1 MYGIS
6 SEDVIFVTSPP
17 TFDPFMIDIAIA
29 LSHGAT
35 LLTVGQSVRLAPHQ
49 LLNLLFP
56 SEGSKP
62 KHSKCSIMQ
71 TTPSLFMR
79 WTSKEIAERV
89 LCPATSLRV
98 LALGGE
104 AFPSIATIERWQDWN
119 GLQLKRIF
127 NLYGLTEMSCWAS
140 AYEVTSDDIISKRPI
155 PIGKPLDNSTR
166 FELTSDGE
174 LVLKTNIRKCYQSSI
189 SDAEVLNH
197 SMELSIH
204 TGDLF
209 IKRNDNELIFK
220 GRTNAVVKV
229 FGRKVDLSNLE
240 AIAESVENVSQVSA
254 IYDSERHIVIICVVA
269 DVAVETEEIENK
281 IQNALQSENVDVV
294 CEIFRVERMPLSA
307 HGKISKSKLLHTF
320 NSKSVSDETTIS
332 HSDVFLHLLNKSL
345 GATVSRVHIESDER
359 SSKRLKAAICSS
371 FHALGGTSLKAMHLL
386 NAMEQRF
393 QTQFPRLLSLML
405 NEAVSIAE
413 IVEDLEKSSNSLI
426 ENIPSSAA
434 MDELNAETRELWS
447 VDLKKCIDATP
458 SILHTN
464 GTTIVSVGS
473 HSKLLYNVRAS
484 DGVLISSI
492 ELPDRIESQVTQYND
507 TYAMVGCYDGYLYC
521 FDVVTGQICWKFYS
535 GGMIKCKV
543 LIISELA
550 IFGNYSEGDNLWCV
564 NGADGTLRWSKR
576 IGTKSIYS
584 NPIQVSGTDFIV
596 CTLNGSISRL
606 DATEGIIKWTI
617 ETEVPIFSTPLL
629 VNAPKKDFIIS
640 AAVNGSIGCWDGEKN
655 LTWSHEID
663 GNIFS
668 SFDCSANDEQKT
680 VVDVI
685 FGSHN
690 HHLYCLAFD
699 TETEMC
705 SERWKRQTA
714 APIRATSCFFE
725 FQKEKYILCCS
736 TNGDV
741 NVFGRKRG
749 TICRRFS
756 VGGEIY
762 STPAIEGK
770 YAFIGSRNNFMY
782 CFDLK

>member
-1 MYGIS
+1 MS

-17 TFDPFMIDIAIA
+17 TFDPFMIDIAIS

-35 LLTVGQSVRLAPHQ
+35 LLTVGQSVRLAPKE

-56 SEGSKP
+56 FEGSE
-62 KHSKCSIMQ
+62 SNEFKCSIMQ

-89 LCPATSLRV
+89 LSPASSLRI

-104 AFPSIATIERWQDWN
+104 AFPPVDTIEQWQDWN
-119 GLQLKRIF
+119 GRHLKRIF

-140 AYEVTSDDIISKRPI
+140 ASEVASDDIHSKRPI
-155 PIGKPLDNSTR
+155 SIGKPLDNLTR
-166 FELTSDGE
+166 FELTSNGE
-174 LVLKTNIRKCYQSSI
+174 LVLKTNIRKCYQSLI

-197 SMELSIH
+197 SIELSIH
-204 TGDLF
+204 TGDVF
-209 IKRNDNELIFK
+209 TKRNDNELIFK

-240 AIAESVENVSQVSA
+240 TIAGTVENVRQVCAVYESQ
-254 IYDSERHIVIICVVA
+254 RHIVVICVVA
-269 DVAVETEEIENK
+269 NVAVETGEIENK
-281 IQNALQSENVDVV
+281 IRNALQAENVNVV
-294 CEIFRVERMPLSA
+294 CEIFRIDRMPLSA
-307 HGKISKSKLLHTF
+307 HGKISKSKLLDTF
-320 NSKSVSDETTIS
+320 NSKHVVHETTAS
-332 HSDVFLHLLNKSL
+332 HSDVFLNLLNKSL
-345 GATVSRVHIESDER
+345 RITAARGLIENDEK
-359 SSKRLKAAICSS
+359 SSKRSKTAINSS
-371 FHALGGTSLKAMHLL
+371 FHALGGTSLNAMHIL
-386 NAMEQRF
+386 NEMEQRF
-393 QTQFPRLLSLML
+393 QTQFPRLLPLML
-405 NEAVSIAE
+405 NETIPIAE
-413 IVEDLEKSSNSLI
+413 IVEDLGKSKDALVLFENTPSNTPAI
-426 ENIPSSAA
+426 NG
-434 MDELNAETRELWS
+434 LNAETREIWS

-458 SILHTN
+458 SILHTK

-473 HSKLLYNVRAS
+473 HSKLLCNVRAS
-484 DGVLISSI
+484 DGVTISLI
-492 ELPDRIESQVTQYND
+492 ELPDRIESQVTQYGD
-507 TYAMVGCYDGYLYC
+507 THAMFGCYDGYLYS
-521 FDVVTGQICWKFYS
+521 FDIVTGKICWKFHS

-543 LIISELA
+543 MIISELA

-564 NGADGTLRWSKR
+564 NSLNGTLRWSRR

-584 NPIQVSGTDFIV
+584 NPIQFSETDFIV
-596 CTLNGSISRL
+596 CTLDGSISRL
-606 DATEGIIKWTI
+606 DACDGSVKWTI
-617 ETEVPIFSTPLL
+617 ETEMPIFSTPLL
-629 VNAPKKDFIIS
+629 VNTPNKDFIIS

-655 LTWSHEID
+655 LIWSHDID

-714 APIRATSCFFE
+714 APIRATPCFFE
-725 FQKEKYILCCS
+725 YQKETSIFCCS

-741 NVFGRKRG
+741 NIFGRNNGK
-749 TICRRFS
+749 ISRRFTID
-756 VGGEIY
+756 GEIF
-762 STPAIEGK
+762 STPAIEENC
-770 YAFIGSRNNFMY
+770 AFIGSRNNLLY
-782 CFDLK
+782 CFELN

>member
-1 MYGIS
+1 MYGVS

-49 LLNLLFP
+49 LLILLFP

-89 LCPATSLRV
+89 MCPASSLRV

-104 AFPSIATIERWQDWN
+104 AFPSIGTIERWQDWN
-119 GLQLKRIF
+119 GRHRKRIF

-155 PIGKPLDNSTR
+155 PIGKPLDSSTR
-166 FELTSDGE
+166 FELTSNGE
-174 LVLKTNIRKCYQSSI
+174 LVLKTNVRKCYQSSI

-197 SMELSIH
+197 SIELSIH
-204 TGDLF
+204 TGDVF

-229 FGRKVDLSNLE
+229 FGRKVDLSKLE
-240 AIAESVENVSQVSA
+240 AIAGSVENVCQVSA
-254 IYDSERHIVIICVVA
+254 LYDAERHIVMICVVA
-269 DVAVETEEIENK
+269 DVAVETEEIKNK
-281 IQNALQSENVDVV
+281 ILNALQSGNVDVV

-307 HGKISKSKLLHTF
+307 HGKISKSLHNF
-320 NSKSVSDETTIS
+320 NSKSLADVTTVS

-345 GATVSRVHIESDER
+345 GATVSRVHIESDEK
-359 SSKRLKAAICSS
+359 SSKRLKDAIRSS

-393 QTQFPRLLSLML
+393 QTQFPRLLPLML

-413 IVEDLEKSSNSLI
+413 IVEDLEKSSNSLT

-434 MDELNAETRELWS
+434 INELNDKTRELWS

-458 SILHTN
+458 SILYTN

-473 HSKLLYNVRAS
+473 HSKLLCNVRAS

-492 ELPDRIESQVTQYND
+492 ELPDRIESQVTQYDD
-507 TYAMVGCYDGYLYC
+507 TYAMVGCYDGFLYC
-521 FDVVTGQICWKFYS
+521 FDVTTGKICWKFHS

-543 LIISELA
+543 LIMSGLA
-550 IFGNYSEGDNLWCV
+550 IFGNYSDVDDNLWCV
-564 NGADGTLRWSKR
+564 NGADGKLRWSKR
-576 IGTKSIYS
+576 IGTKSIFS

-606 DATEGIIKWTI
+606 DATDGIIKWTI
-617 ETEVPIFSTPLL
+617 ETEVAIFSTPLL

-640 AAVNGSIGCWDGEKN
+640 AAVNGSVGCWDGEKN

-680 VVDVI
+680 GVDVI

-714 APIRATSCFFE
+714 APIRATPRFFE
-725 FQKEKYILCCS
+725 FQKEKSIFCCS

-741 NVFGRKRG
+741 NIFGGKSG
-749 TICRRFS
+749 TICRRFTM
-756 VGGEIY
+756 GGEIY
-762 STPAIEGK
+762 STPAIEGNC
-770 YAFIGSRNNFMY
+770 AIIGSRNNLLY